1 MKNPIKQFILFFC
14 TLILVGSINFASAD
28 TASDTEILFNWAEN
42 NYSQYFPSHQ
52 TTQSSEPWLFRF
64 YPETTIYTGVNTTD
78 NGVYVLGGPWG
89 NISPTYI
96 DSLPNLLL
104 TASSA
109 VIVVLGHSD
118 HVNTARPLLAG
129 LPVQY
134 GGTPKPVDTVLFV
147 VSAQDGPMPQTR
159 LDAEAVASLP
169 RAMDAILVT
178 KTADVDAELLQLVI
192 VEMREVLEQAGDPRW
207 NTMPLLRE
215 TDPNIRL
222 TLRGLQPLP
231 TGRALV
237 TLGQASAVDLAAP
250 SLVGLPS
257 RIEPPSIAGDG
268 LLFVVSAQDGP
279 MPQTRQQIEANI
291 GNPHAADAIFLVS
304 VAAQPDRELQEL
316 VIVEMRDLLG
326 TMGEPH
332 WDSMPILRD
341 TDSNVGLTLRGLL
354 LPAP

>member
-1 MKNPIKQFILFFC
+1 MKNPITQFILFFC

-42 NYSQYFPSHQ
+42 NYPQYFPSHQ
-52 TTQSSEPWLFRF
+52 TTQNIEPWLFRF
-64 YPETTIYTGVNTTD
+64 YPKTTIYAGVNTTD

-89 NISPTYI
+89 SVNPTYI
-96 DSLPNLLL
+96 DSLSNLLL
-104 TASSA
+104 TAASA
-109 VIVVLGHSD
+109 VIVVLGHPD
-118 HVNTARPLLAG
+118 HVNTAKPLLAG

-134 GGTPKPVDTVLFV
+134 GGTPKPVDTVLYV

-178 KTADVDAELLQLVI
+178 KSVDVDDELFQLVI
-192 VEMREVLEQAGDPRW
+192 VEMRNVLERAGDPHW
-207 NTMPLLRE
+207 NTMPLIRD

-222 TLRGLQPLP
+222 TLRGLQPLLA
-231 TGRALV
+231 GHALV
-237 TLGQASAVDLAAP
+237 MLGQSSAVDLTAP
-250 SLVGLPS
+250 SLAGLPS
-257 RIEPPSIAGDG
+257 RIGPPSIAGDG
-268 LLFVVSAQDGP
+268 LVFVVSAQDGP
-279 MPQTRQQIEANI
+279 MPQTRQQIEAI
-291 GNPHAADAIFLVS
+291 VGSPHAADAIFLVS
-304 VAAQPDRELQEL
+304 VATQPDLELQEL

-326 TMGEPH
+326 AMGEPH
-332 WDSMPILRD
+332 WDSMPVFRD

>member
-1 MKNPIKQFILFFC
+1 MKNPIKRFILLFC
-14 TLILVGSINFASAD
+14 TLIFIGNINVTSAD
-28 TASDTEILFNWAEN
+28 TAGDAEILFNWAEN

-52 TTQSSEPWLFRF
+52 VTQSSAPWLFRF
-64 YPETTIYTGVNTTD
+64 YPETNIYAGVNTMD

-89 NISPTYI
+89 NINPMYI

-104 TASSA
+104 TAASA
-109 VIVVLGHSD
+109 VIVVLGHLD
-118 HVNTARPLLAG
+118 HVNAVKPLLAG

-134 GGTPKPVDTVLFV
+134 GGTPKPADTVLFV
-147 VSAQDGPMPQTR
+147 VSAQDGPMPQIR

-207 NTMPLLRE
+207 SAMPLIKE

-237 TLGQASAVDLAAP
+237 VLGQSSAVDLTVP
-250 SLVGLPS
+250 SLAGLPS
-257 RIEPPSIAGDG
+257 RVGPPSIVGDG

-279 MPQTRQQIEANI
+279 MPQTRQQIEAII
-291 GNPHAADAIFLVS
+291 GNPHATDAIFLVN
-304 VAAQPDRELQEL
+304 VAAQSDLELQEL

-326 TMGEPH
+326 AMSEPH
-332 WDSMPILRD
+332 WDSMPVLRD
-341 TDSNVGLTLRGLL
+341 TDLNVGLTLRGLL

>member
-14 TLILVGSINFASAD
+14 TLIFVGSINFASAD
-28 TASDTEILFNWAEN
+28 TASDTEILFNWAEK

-64 YPETTIYTGVNTTD
+64 YPETTIYAGVNTTD
-78 NGVYVLGGPWG
+78 NGVYVLGGSWG
-89 NISPTYI
+89 NINPTYI

-109 VIVVLGHSD
+109 VIVVLGHPD
-118 HVNTARPLLAG
+118 HVNTAKPLLAG

-192 VEMREVLEQAGDPRW
+192 VEMRNVLEQAGDPRW
-207 NTMPLLRE
+207 STMPLIRE

-237 TLGQASAVDLAAP
+237 ALGQSNAVDLTAS
-250 SLVGLPS
+250 SLAGLPS
-257 RIEPPSIAGDG
+257 RIGPPSIAGDG

-291 GNPHAADAIFLVS
+291 GSPHAADAIFLVS

-332 WDSMPILRD
+332 WDSMPVLRD
-341 TDSNVGLTLRGLL
+341 TDPNVGLTLRGLL
-354 LPAP
+354 LPAS

>member
-1 MKNPIKQFILFFC
+1 MKNPIKQFILLSC
-14 TLILVGSINFASAD
+14 TLILAGSINFASAD
-28 TASDTEILFNWAEN
+28 TVGDAEILFNWAEK

-52 TTQSSEPWLFRF
+52 VTQSSAPWLFRF
-64 YPETTIYTGVNTTD
+64 YPETSIYAGVNTTD

-89 NISPTYI
+89 SVNPTYI

-104 TASSA
+104 TAANA
-109 VIVVLGHSD
+109 VIVVLGHPD
-118 HVNTARPLLAG
+118 HVNTAKPLLAG

-134 GGTPKPVDTVLFV
+134 GGTPKPADTVLFV

-178 KTADVDAELLQLVI
+178 RTTDVDAELLQLVI
-192 VEMREVLEQAGDPRW
+192 VEMRDVLESAGDPHW
-207 NTMPLLRE
+207 NTMPLIGDAE
-215 TDPNIRL
+215 PNIRL

-231 TGRALV
+231 AGRTLV
-237 TLGQASAVDLAAP
+237 VLGQSNAVDLTAP

-257 RIEPPSIAGDG
+257 RIGPPSSVGDG

-279 MPQTRQQIEANI
+279 MPQTRQQIEAI
-291 GNPHAADAIFLVS
+291 VGNPHAADAIFLVS
-304 VAAQPDRELQEL
+304 AAAQPDPELQEL

-326 TMGEPH
+326 TLSEPH
-332 WDSMPILRD
+332 WDSMPVFRD
-341 TDSNVGLTLRGLL
+341 TDPNVGLALRGLL